1 MTITPIFLDRLT
13 AEVPAQTWKSFPKRW
28 RAVRPK
34 RRGSARGMFRRR
46 FALAASATAAPVA
59 PVSSRMRAGRRLARA
74 RRNAGRASALRP
86 CPECRQRRRIDG
98 LSSRFLPAACGLRPP
113 RRAVCAARSASR
125 LAPCGAAVC
134 AYPRHHQGRLCRS
147 GFRPARSRSRNRN
160 LVALPAEA
168 VHGAWLDLQRIH
180 LLASSGSRR
189 APSASPRVVG
199 DKPASQR
206 DRVRL
211 RLSRLHPFRA
221 EISRSVR
228 LPARRSRR
236 RRNSARRYGRKGATG
251 TRRPAS
257 GGLDPAARPIQVVK
271 PDQVERLRPAD
282 ARGRVRTWASSATKS
297 GGYGRVRTVGDHLAL
312 RDHRGAADVHLPVD
326 YCTHP
331 LLSAATAGAR
341 TLQRQAPDRPDAAS
355 RTVTGNSSVEF

>member
-1 MTITPIFLDRLT
+1 
-13 AEVPAQTWKSFPKRW
+13 
-28 RAVRPK
+28 
-34 RRGSARGMFRRR
+34 
-46 FALAASATAAPVA
+46 
-59 PVSSRMRAGRRLARA
+59 
-74 RRNAGRASALRP
+74 
-86 CPECRQRRRIDG
+86 G
-98 LSSRFLPAACGLRPP
+98 LSSRFLHAANGLRPP

-147 GFRPARSRSRNRN
+147 GFRPARSRSRNGN

-206 DRVRL
+206 NRVRL
-211 RLSRLHPFRA
+211 WLSRLHPFRA
-221 EISRSVR
+221 KISPSVR

-257 GGLDPAARPIQVVK
+257 GGLDPALKTDRRSSRKSRLAEWLSALGTWGTWLARNLAE
-271 PDQVERLRPAD
+271 ERLLR
-282 ARGRVRTWASSATKS
+282 SAI
-297 GGYGRVRTVGDHLAL
+297 RELHQLND
-312 RDHRGAADVHLPVD
+312 
-326 YCTHP
+326 
-331 LLSAATAGAR
+331 R
-341 TLQRQAPDRPDAAS
+341 TLADIGLTRCGIEYAVRHGRPHA
-355 RTVTGNSSVEF
+355 